1 MQFDGT
7 RDLFVIYYRKYKN
20 KYRINLY
27 KRSYNASLWMYRGD
41 SNADTIQR
49 SLKSRNKVQAVPSHG
64 FLRPPNQQKPSST
77 KLIIKFSCRLYGAAK
92 AVMSIQDAHGFI
104 KLYCKFCTGDF
115 RNRISSIALRT
126 LISHHANIMGGF
138 D

>member
-1 MQFDGT
+1 MELGIYS
-7 RDLFVIYYRKYKN
+7 LFITVNIKISIELICIKDH
-20 KYRINLY
+20 
-27 KRSYNASLWMYRGD
+27 NASLWMYRGD

-126 LISHHANIMGGF
+126 LISHHANIMGCF